1 MKLFVGLDISSEKID
16 ACFMTDDSNLSI
28 LNRLS
33 VANDLNGAS
42 EIKAL
47 ILKHHAEV
55 SFEQIVIG

>member
-42 EIKAL
+42 
-47 ILKHHAEV
+47 
-55 SFEQIVIG
+55 